1 MEEKQNRKLA
11 VDFCNILMEMKNTFH
26 NHILPSSTM
35 RLHSHAFHTLCIL
48 NYFQQQHITMSELA
62 EKLDI
67 TKQQLSKIIN
77 DLEQKQFVERIHD
90 TKNRRRVYIQIT
102 QAGQTLLEQAGEN
115 IIQHILKTIHSITEQ
130 DKKRL
135 AEAISTLKEIFLQK

>member
-1 MEEKQNRKLA
+1 
-11 VDFCNILMEMKNTFH
+11 
-26 NHILPSSTM
+26 
-35 RLHSHAFHTLCIL
+35 
-48 NYFQQQHITMSELA
+48 MSELA

-135 AEAISTLKEIFLQK
+135 AEAISTLNEIFLQK